1 MIPGFVTIYI
11 DKDNYKHLYFYPGI
25 DDNNK
30 TIYHPIDWSDCLF
43 KMDTTY
49 NEDGSI
55 DYKFYDKTII
65 RITCKLI
72 DNKDNKKVEVLNFK

>member
-25 DDNNK
+25 DNDDQF
-30 TIYHPIDWSDCLF
+30 IYHNIDWSDSTL
-43 KMDTTY
+43 KMDSIY

-55 DYKFYDKTII
+55 DYKFYDKSII
-65 RITCKLI
+65 RITCTLI
-72 DNKDNKKVEVLNFK
+72 DNKDNKHIEVLEFK